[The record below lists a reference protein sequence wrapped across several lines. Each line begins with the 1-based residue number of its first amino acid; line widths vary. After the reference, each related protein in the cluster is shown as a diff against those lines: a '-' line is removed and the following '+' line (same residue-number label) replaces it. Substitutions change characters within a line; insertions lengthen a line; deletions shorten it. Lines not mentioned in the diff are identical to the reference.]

1 MEHITGC
8 IVDLTDEKQGP
19 VKFYKRFTI
28 ITTEQ
33 EKISGWIFSSTSF
46 HETTIEN
53 TLTEVIKEQTAVT
66 IKGKITTEADKHDQP
81 INIAKLH
88 GKFPSNAIVNVS
100 IQDDLT
106 PEDLSRITIK
116 ILHENST
123 VYYEQDDKNHKYK
136 TFIVGNESSTNILII
151 YDQLI
156 DIVELNK
163 DYTFTNIKT
172 KKNYNTLILSTTSN
186 TTVSKTQNE
195 INTNLDDLNETMSI
209 NLIDILTVSIIIDE
223 QNIVPLI
230 SKPNLIKCVNCDGI
244 KLTFW
249 TVKGLLKNFIQQQRA
264 DEQMNNEDISEILL
278 LQGPWKMTLSVF
290 RRQALALAKN

>member
-53 TLTEVIKEQTAVT
+53 TLTEVIKKQTAVT

-186 TTVSKTQNE
+186 TTVSKTQN
-195 INTNLDDLNETMSI
+195 
-209 NLIDILTVSIIIDE
+209 VS
-223 QNIVPLI
+223 
-230 SKPNLIKCVNCDGI
+230 DGI

-264 DEQMNNEDISEILL
+264 DEQMNKEDISEILL